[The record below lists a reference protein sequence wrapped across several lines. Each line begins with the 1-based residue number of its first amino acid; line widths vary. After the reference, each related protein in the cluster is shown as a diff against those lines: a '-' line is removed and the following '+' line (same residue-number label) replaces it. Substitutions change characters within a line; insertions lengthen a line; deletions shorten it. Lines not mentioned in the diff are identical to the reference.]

1 MLCPSRQRALHK
13 TRQAIL
19 LGCGPDMNKTSIC
32 GSFTMPGSV
41 SGILEALQVNGRPG
55 NAS

>member
-1 MLCPSRQRALHK
+1 MPCPSRQQALHK

-19 LGCGPDMNKTSIC
+19 PRCGLDMNKTSIC
-32 GSFTMPGSV
+32 GSFTMPGSAY
-41 SGILEALQVNGRPG
+41 GILEALLVNGRPG